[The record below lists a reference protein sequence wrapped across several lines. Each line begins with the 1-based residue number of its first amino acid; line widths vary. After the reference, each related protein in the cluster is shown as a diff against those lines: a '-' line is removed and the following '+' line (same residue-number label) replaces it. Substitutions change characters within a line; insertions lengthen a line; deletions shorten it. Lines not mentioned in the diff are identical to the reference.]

1 MNTIELMKQ
10 RLASLEPE
18 ALEIGDDSALHAGH
32 AGAGSGG
39 GHYNLTLVSPQFEGK
54 LTIARHRMIYNSL
67 GDLMQSKIHALSIRA
82 FAPGEL

>member
-1 MNTIELMKQ
+1 MNTIELMQQ

-32 AGAGSGG
+32 EGARSGG
-39 GHYNLTLVSPQFEGK
+39 GHYNLTIVSPQFDGK
-54 LTIARHRMIYNSL
+54 LTVARHRMIYNSL
-67 GDLMQSKIHALSIRA
+67 GDLMQTRIHALSIRA